1 MKVLA
6 LAGKVE
12 KEKAERLPSLWN
24 WTLGEGGGI
33 TGNVSGSSLYD
44 DGSIVST
51 SPVTGEVSNGE
62 VVVTESGTYYILED
76 GEWDGDLDAFLGD
89 GDGPDRKC
97 EEEEAMNKAAEVAI
111 EEANIPLVMIL
122 LSLA

>member
-1 MKVLA
+1 MLA
-6 LAGKVE
+6 LAATVE

-24 WTLGEGGGI
+24 WSVKDDGGI

-51 SPVTGEVSNGE
+51 SPVTGEVSNGQ

-76 GEWDGDLDAFLGD
+76 GEWDGDLDAFGA
-89 GDGPDRKC
+89 GNGGPAGKC
-97 EEEEAMNKAAEVAI
+97 QDEEAMNKAAATAI
-111 EEANIPLVMIL
+111 EEAQIPLIMIL